1 MTDTAPPEQILTEAA
16 NRAMEMTGLLA
27 RHASEDVAAAG
38 AHMAYLAGLIRGGIT
53 NLAIAYDRGWDEG
66 YDAAPTPLAAPADM
80 AAVWQG
86 LNDEQRAVVCVVS
99 PELAGMLDAAEDPA
113 PVEVTE
119 SEMGPP
125 PYYLAQLRGA
135 LGSPVG
141 TLDEVVEQVRKL
153 RCMYR
158 EAGMLA
164 DRYRT
169 RLLAA
174 LGLDERAEM
183 NDAELLDQAVG
194 VVTRAQRA
202 ARAWAGTGEPG
213 EVAATALQDL
223 VHYLDERAA

>member
-16 NRAMEMTGLLA
+16 DKALSLAQELTG
-27 RHASEDVAAAG
+27 EDADAG
-38 AHMAYLAGLIRGGIT
+38 THLAYLAGLIRGGIT

-66 YDAAPTPLAAPADM
+66 YDEGTTPIVAPAAM

-86 LNDEQRAVVCVVS
+86 LNTEQRAVVCIVS

-125 PYYLAQLRGA
+125 PYWVLRLREA
-135 LGSPVG
+135 LGRENRADDTAEVLVQVAEMRD
-141 TLDEVVEQVRKL
+141 TL
-153 RCMYR
+153 
-158 EAGMLA
+158 

-169 RLLAA
+169 ALLAA
-174 LGLDERAEM
+174 LGVADTGPADDVVLAR
-183 NDAELLDQAVG
+183 AVG
-194 VVTRAQRA
+194 VIERAQRA
-202 ARAWAGTGEPG
+202 AHAWAGTGEPG
-213 EVAATALQDL
+213 TVAATALQDL